1 MELINLSK
9 ISSEEILAGSFGI
22 EWESLRVKSNGEL
35 ALTPHPSVFG
45 DKLKNPVVT
54 TDFSEKCIG
63 WDENW
68 NYDELQWC
76 TFPGKRL

>member
-45 DKLKNPVVT
+45 DKLKKSCCN
-54 TDFSEKCIG
+54 
-63 WDENW
+63 N
-68 NYDELQWC
+68 
-76 TFPGKRL
+76 